1 MGFYRKI
8 LFILFIRAT
17 YSSSA
22 GATGPSSIAIINI
35 DNFVLQA
42 HAVIEELDK
51 YIKEK
56 EGARDI
62 NPTGGASAEHH

>member
-22 GATGPSSIAIINI
+22 GATGPPSIAIKNI
-35 DNFVLQA
+35 DDFVRQA
-42 HAVIEELDK
+42 RRVIKELDK
-51 YIKEK
+51 YIKE
-56 EGARDI
+56 EERARDI